1 MKKMFI
7 NVSKEKNIE
16 IAITDN
22 KNLYHFFIEKLYKN
36 KINNIYFGKVKNIEL
51 SLDAIFIDYGYKKSG
66 FLPFKNIYK
75 KKIKKKFLVQIVK
88 EEIKKKRVL
97 LTTFICFY
105 GLYIIL
111 ILNKPNIQKIS
122 KKIMGIHRYRL
133 KKIISLLKI
142 PKKMGIILRTTSKI
156 KDIKELQLDCNIQVK
171 IYKNLKLKKNKKID
185 YIQKN
190 NIIFTIIRNIII
202 FNLNKIIINNI
213 KLFNKIKNFLLF
225 FKEKKFLNKIKY
237 FKNKTKIF
245 DFYKINF
252 KISKIFKKKV
262 NLISG
267 SSLIFDFTDAL
278 TIIDVNSSN
287 SMKGKNFEETAF
299 NTNLESLFEIIRQ
312 IRIRDLG
319 GIIIIDFINMS
330 NKKNQKKIEFFLK
343 KISRREFSK
352 ITIGKISKFGLLE
365 LSRQKLYT
373 NVEILKI
380 KKCNKCFGTGK
391 IFD

>member
-16 IAITDN
+16 IAIMDN

-36 KINNIYFGKVKNIEL
+36 KKNNIYFGKVKNVEL

-75 KKIKKKFLVQIVK
+75 KKNKKKFLVQIIK
-88 EEIKKKRVL
+88 EKIKNKRVL

-105 GLYIIL
+105 GLYVII
-111 ILNKPNIQKIS
+111 ILNKPNIKKIS
-122 KKIMGIHRYRL
+122 KKIIGTHRDRL
-133 KKIISLLKI
+133 KTIISLLKI
-142 PKKMGIILRTTSKI
+142 PKNMGIILRTTSK
-156 KDIKELQLDCNIQVK
+156 KKNMKELQLDCDIQIK
-171 IYKNLKLKKNKKID
+171 IYKNLKFTKNKKID
-185 YIQKN
+185 YIQKK

-202 FNLNKIIINNI
+202 FNINKIIINNL
-213 KLFNKIKNFLLF
+213 KLINKIKNFLFF
-225 FKEKKFLNKIKY
+225 FKENNFLNKIKY
-237 FKNKTKIF
+237 FKNKTNIF

-267 SSLIFDFTDAL
+267 SSLIFDCTDAL

-287 SMKGKNFEETAF
+287 SIKGKNFEETAF
-299 NTNLESLFEIIRQ
+299 NTNLESLCEIIKQ
-312 IRIRDLG
+312 IRIRDFG

-330 NKKNQKKIEFFLK
+330 NKKNKKKIEFFFK
-343 KISRREFSK
+343 KTSRKEFSK
-352 ITIGKISKFGLLE
+352 ITVGKISKFGLLE
-365 LSRQKLYT
+365 ISRQKLYT
-373 NVEILKI
+373 NIEILKK

-391 IFD
+391 IFH